1 VSRGELVPVPDLGPF
16 DRVAQAQLQHLL
28 DAELA
33 TAVRLMRTHLGWVEG
48 AGDRTTGRHLR
59 LVGAS
64 ALRDLGRHVEALE
77 LVTALADDL
86 DPARE
91 PLWRARALA
100 LSARCCLGLGRS
112 GPAVEHL
119 AEAAEL
125 LGRHPSPRRDHAPAA
140 VAVGLAMEAAGA
152 YDTALETLEGV
163 LRGSREHDLRV
174 LPAVALLHLAWAA
187 AHELA
192 GAPSAAVRHHGAAAG
207 TALRWR
213 RAALERGAQGHA
225 ERSRLVEALALSGL
239 GLDDAARAAV
249 AGADLEGCLPPRG
262 LERDLVQ
269 LYRGRERAEAGD
281 LDAARAHLEAARAGA
296 ERGGRPVWAATAEVA
311 LAEVEVADLG
321 DHPALARWRG
331 LVRTLVA
338 RELGQSRSF
347 AADLWARRRVHQLTS
362 ESDRMSAAA
371 LQDPLT
377 GLANRRALDGAL
389 EAAAHEDR
397 SVGACFVDVDSFKTV
412 NDRWSHGVG
421 DAVLRQV
428 ASIVASACRTE
439 DLVARYGGD
448 EFVILTA
455 GDAAVAEPVAERIR
469 SAVAGH
475 AWGELAEGLAVTV
488 SVGMAPSLPAAAVL
502 AAADSALLAAKRGG
516 RDRVVSAV
524 GAP

>member
-1 VSRGELVPVPDLGPF
+1 VSGGDLVPVADAGPF
-16 DRVAQAQLQHLL
+16 DRVAREQHRHLL

-33 TAVRLMRTHLGWVEG
+33 AAVRLLHAHAGWVER
-48 AGDRTTGRHLR
+48 AGDRTTGRQLR
-59 LVGAS
+59 FVGAS
-64 ALRDLGRHVEALE
+64 ALRDLGRDVEALE
-77 LVTALADDL
+77 VVTALADDL
-86 DPARE
+86 DPAVE

-125 LGRHPSPRRDHAPAA
+125 LEHHPSHGRDHAAAA

-152 YDTALETLEGV
+152 YDTALETLERV
-163 LRGSREHDLRV
+163 VRASTAHDLRV

-192 GAPSAAVRHHGAAAG
+192 GAPSAAARHHGAAAS

-213 RAALERGAQGHA
+213 RAALERGALGDA
-225 ERSRLVEALALSGL
+225 VRSRLVEALALSGL
-239 GLDDAARAAV
+239 GLPDAARAAV
-249 AGADLEGCLPPRG
+249 AGADLEAWLPPRG

-269 LYRGRERAEAGD
+269 LYRGRERAQAGD
-281 LDAARAHLEAARAGA
+281 LETARAHLEGARAGA
-296 ERGGRPVWAATAEVA
+296 ARGGRPVWAATAEVA

-321 DHPALARWRG
+321 DHPALERWRG

-347 AADLWARRRVHQLTS
+347 AADLWARRRVHQLTG

-377 GLANRRALDGAL
+377 GLANRRALDAAL
-389 EAAAHEDR
+389 SAAVREGR
-397 SVGACFVDVDSFKTV
+397 SVGACFVDVDSFKAV

-428 ASIVASACRTE
+428 ASIVAAACRSD

-469 SAVAGH
+469 TAVAGH

-502 AAADSALLAAKRGG
+502 AAADAALLAAKRAG
-516 RDRVVSAV
+516 RDRVVTAV
-524 GAP
+524 GGV